1 MSSAEPPLAEPD
13 IKVRDL
19 IMGNPVA
26 RAFAITGDAWT
37 QLILREAFYG
47 TRRFSTWRERLGIPR
62 SVLTDRLARL
72 VGAGLFEQRVAG
84 SGERREYRL
93 TDMGRDMFG
102 VAVMQ
107 GQWERRWAR
116 SPLQDRYALAFFD
129 RDSGER
135 ITPAIF
141 DHAFGHPVDA
151 RKVRWVAQAGLV
163 AVPPPTSRRRRTV
176 PIETDRPIIDRST
189 DIMGDYWSWAV
200 LSAAFFRL
208 RRFDSIHA
216 ALGVA
221 TNILADRLQRLVLQ
235 GVLRKQLYQTAPP
248 RHEYRLT
255 EAGRELF
262 PITIAMYGWAIRWL
276 CPEGPLLDL
285 VDTVSGRG
293 IEGVVCDLRSGR
305 PLDPR
310 RIRWEME
317 VAPDGSGTAPPVPP
331 PAP

>member
-1 MSSAEPPLAEPD
+1 MSSAEPHLAEPD

-19 IMGNPVA
+19 VMGNPVA

-47 TRRFSTWRERLGIPR
+47 AHRFSTWRERLGIPR

-72 VGAGLFEQRVAG
+72 VSAGLFEQRLG
-84 SGERREYRL
+84 RRGERREYRL
-93 TDMGRDMFG
+93 TGMGLDMFG

-116 SPLQDRYALAFFD
+116 SSLQDRYALTFFD

-135 ITPAIF
+135 LTPAVF

-151 RKVRWVAQAGLV
+151 RRVRWVAHAGFV
-163 AVPPPTSRRRRTV
+163 AVPPPTSRRRRAV

-208 RRFDSIHA
+208 RRFHAIHA

-235 GVLRKQLYQTAPP
+235 GLLRKHLYQTSPA

-262 PITIAMYGWAIRWL
+262 PITIAMHGWAVRWL
-276 CPEGPLLDL
+276 CPEGPPLDL
-285 VDTVSGRG
+285 VDTVSGRV
-293 IEGVVCDLRSGR
+293 IEGMVCDLRSGR

-310 RIRWEME
+310 RVRWEVE
-317 VAPDGSGTAPPVPP
+317 AVPVGSATFLPP